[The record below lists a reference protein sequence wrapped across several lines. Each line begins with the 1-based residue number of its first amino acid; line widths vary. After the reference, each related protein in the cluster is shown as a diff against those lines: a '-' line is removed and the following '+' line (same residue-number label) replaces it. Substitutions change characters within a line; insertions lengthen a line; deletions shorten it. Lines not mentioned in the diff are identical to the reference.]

1 MAGTLGIE
9 PLTTTIGARIDG
21 VDVGA
26 LSPEESAAI
35 DVALDR
41 YGVLVFSGQ
50 RGELEAQKCLAEVFG
65 PLEPL
70 PPLKFLGWDA
80 VLDVEEIVAARR
92 DRPASLQ
99 WGEHQ
104 GWHSDSTFTA
114 QLPRAAVLRP
124 EVIPPVGGAT
134 SWTSLCAAYEELS
147 GEMQRWLSGLRAVH
161 AEPPGYR
168 EALKLHERSEA
179 EQQAFSEAFPR
190 RSHPVVIAQPRTGR
204 KALFVNPSYTV
215 NIEGLTH
222 KESRHV
228 LNFLFTHIA
237 SSDFVYRH
245 RWREG
250 DMVVWDELVTLHLA
264 PDDFAPHRRR
274 MVRVTAGLVTPT
286 GVATCSPATASAS

>member
-1 MAGTLGIE
+1 MAGKLSIE
-9 PLTTTIGARIDG
+9 PLTTTIGARVGG
-21 VDVGA
+21 VQVGN
-26 LSPEESAAI
+26 LSPDEAAAI
-35 DVALDR
+35 DRALDI
-41 YGVLVFSGQ
+41 YGVLLFSGQ
-50 RGELEAQKCLAEVFG
+50 EAGLEEQKRLAQVFG

-80 VLDVEEIVAARR
+80 VLDVEEIVAARK

-124 EVIPPVGGAT
+124 VVIPPVGGAT
-134 SWTSLCAAYEELS
+134 SWSSLCAAYDDLS
-147 GEMQRWLSGLRAVH
+147 DEMQHWLSGLRAVH
-161 AEPPGYR
+161 AEPQGYR
-168 EALKLHERSEA
+168 EALKLHEQSEQV
-179 EQQAFSEAFPR
+179 QQAFSEAFPR
-190 RSHPVVIAQPRTGR
+190 RSHPVVIEQPRTGR

-215 NIEGLTH
+215 NIEGLSH
-222 KESRHV
+222 KESRYL

-245 RWREG
+245 RWCAG
-250 DMVVWDELVTLHLA
+250 DLVVWDELVTLHLA

-274 MVRVTAGLVTPT
+274 MVRVTSGLVTPT
-286 GVATCSPATASAS
+286 GAGPG

>member
-1 MAGTLGIE
+1 MTAALTIE
-9 PLTTTIGARIDG
+9 PLTTNIGARISG
-21 VDVGA
+21 VDAGN
-26 LSPEESAAI
+26 LSAGEARQI
-35 DVALDR
+35 DQALDD

-50 RGELEAQKCLAEVFG
+50 QGGLDEQKRLARVFG

-124 EVIPPVGGAT
+124 EVIPPIGGAT
-134 SWTSLCAAYEELS
+134 SWTSLCAAYEDLS
-147 GEMQRWLSGLRAVH
+147 GEMQRWLGTLRAVH

-168 EALKLHERSEA
+168 EALKLHEQSGEVQR
-179 EQQAFSEAFPR
+179 AFSEAFPR
-190 RSHPVVIAQPRTGR
+190 RSHPVVIEQPRTGR
-204 KALFVNPSYTV
+204 RALFVNPSYTV
-215 NIEGLTH
+215 NIEGLSH
-222 KESRHV
+222 KESRHI

-274 MVRVTAGLVTPT
+274 MVRVTAGLVTP
-286 GVATCSPATASAS
+286 VAAM

>member
-1 MAGTLGIE
+1 MTGTLNIE

-21 VDVGA
+21 VDVGN
-26 LSPEESAAI
+26 LSPGEAAEI
-35 DVALDR
+35 DRALDT
-41 YGVLVFSGQ
+41 YGVLLFTGQ
-50 RGELEAQKCLAEVFG
+50 QAGLEEQKRLAQVFG
-65 PLEPL
+65 DLEPL

-80 VLDVEEIVAARR
+80 VLDVEEIVAARK

-124 EVIPPVGGAT
+124 EVIPPIGGAT

-147 GEMQRWLSGLRAVH
+147 GEMQRWLSGLNAVH

-179 EQQAFSEAFPR
+179 EQQAFSQAFPR
-190 RSHPVVIAQPRTGR
+190 RSHPVVIEQPRTGR

-215 NIEGLTH
+215 NIEGLSH
-222 KESRHV
+222 KESRYL

-245 RWREG
+245 RWRPG
-250 DMVVWDELVTLHLA
+250 DLVVWDELVTLHLA

-274 MVRVTAGLVTPT
+274 MVRVTSGLVTPV
-286 GVATCSPATASAS
+286 GVCHLADSP